1 MKSTITSVILF
12 IVMMT
17 SIFLSINYI
26 NSISNK
32 LVFMCDTLENN
43 INNYQWKKSYN
54 LSLNLFEEWK
64 KHYRIISLYVNS
76 SELDTLNNEIV
87 KLTQYIECETKD
99 EALATTHT
107 IKFMIKQV
115 QAMQKINLQNVF

>member
-1 MKSTITSVILF
+1 MKSTITSIILF
-12 IVMMT
+12 IVMMA

-43 INNYQWKKSYN
+43 INNEQWKKSYT
-54 LSLNLFEEWK
+54 LSLDLFEEWK

-87 KLTQYIECETKD
+87 KLTQYIECETQD

-115 QAMQKINLQNVF
+115 QAMQKINLQNIF

>member
-1 MKSTITSVILF
+1 
-12 IVMMT
+12 
-17 SIFLSINYI
+17 
-26 NSISNK
+26 
-32 LVFMCDTLENN
+32 MCDTLENN